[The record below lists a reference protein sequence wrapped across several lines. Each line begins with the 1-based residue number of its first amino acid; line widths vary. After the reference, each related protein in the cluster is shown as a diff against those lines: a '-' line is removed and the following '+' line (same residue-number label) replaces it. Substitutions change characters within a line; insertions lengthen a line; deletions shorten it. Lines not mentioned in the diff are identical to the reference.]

1 MFLMDSVNA
10 GKRNTKRS
18 LAFLKTL
25 VEELDIDHD
34 NIHVGLMSAECQPD
48 DPGFSLK
55 SHTSVRSIQTAVD
68 ELKTMDIHSIIHK
81 MRRKA
86 FSTSHG
92 GRKHAKKIAILIIDG
107 SLEEPL
113 KTLREAQRARIRGVE
128 VFVIQVMYFCLL
140 IKGYKCKFEKRT
152 SDFQQCGIL
161 TSVDKDEPLQPPFEL
176 SNSK

>member
-18 LAFLKTL
+18 LAFLKAL
-25 VEELDIDHD
+25 VEELDIDQD
-34 NIHVGLMSAECQPD
+34 NIHVGLMSAECEPD
-48 DPGFSLK
+48 NPGFSLK
-55 SHTSVRSIQTAVD
+55 AHSTVKSIQTAVD
-68 ELKTMDIHSIIHK
+68 TMKVMDIHSIIHK

-86 FSTSHG
+86 FSTTRG

-128 VFVIQVMYFCLL
+128 VFVIQVNLML
-140 IKGYKCKFEKRT
+140 
-152 SDFQQCGIL
+152 
-161 TSVDKDEPLQPPFEL
+161 LQPILNLPSCKRDVSGVWSGFTL
-176 SNSK
+176 FALNTRISIKHVRFWYW